1 MKISPL
7 LGTRFAI
14 TVRSATLLAELI
26 SVTEDGMTDA
36 SLSLHV
42 VVVNDVSFGSDDVWP
57 CWRSVDVAFAEGS
70 GELSTDK
77 KLRK

>member
-57 CWRSVDVAFAEGS
+57 C
-70 GELSTDK
+70 
-77 KLRK
+77 